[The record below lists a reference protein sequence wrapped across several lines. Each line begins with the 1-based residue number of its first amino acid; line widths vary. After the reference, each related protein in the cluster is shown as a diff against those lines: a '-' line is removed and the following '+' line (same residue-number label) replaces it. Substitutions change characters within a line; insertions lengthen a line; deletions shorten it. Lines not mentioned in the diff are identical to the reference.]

1 MSTVAYNK
9 IIAKLQALDE
19 YLRYLLEL
27 QKVNKKSFVLDY
39 HFFGLAEHY
48 LHLSIEVLLD
58 VSKLLIVIYK
68 LPRPEEPRDAFRV
81 LYEKKIINEK
91 LFQKLRG
98 IAGFRNILVHE
109 YEKVDKEIIYQ
120 SLQSRMSQFQEF
132 KKQALRFLKGVNG

>member
-1 MSTVAYNK
+1 MSTIAYNK

-19 YLRYLLEL
+19 YIRYLREL
-27 QKVNKKSFVLDY
+27 QKVNRKSFLRDY

-58 VSKLLIVIYK
+58 VAKLLIVIYK
-68 LPRPEEPRDAFRV
+68 LPRPEEPRDVFRV

-91 LFQKLRG
+91 LFQKLHG

-120 SLQSRMSQFQEF
+120 SLQKQMSQFQEF
-132 KKQALRFLKGVNG
+132 KKQVLKFLKKKI